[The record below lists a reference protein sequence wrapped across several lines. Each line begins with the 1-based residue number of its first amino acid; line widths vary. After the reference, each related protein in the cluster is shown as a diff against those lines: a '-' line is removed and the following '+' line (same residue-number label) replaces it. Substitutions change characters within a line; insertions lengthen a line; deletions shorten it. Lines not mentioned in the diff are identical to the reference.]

1 MKKII
6 LGALAALLIFATPA
20 NLQAQGFLKKLKQ
33 KAENAVTKAAG
44 FETEEDHTTNN
55 KEQSDKEDAHN
66 PFANQP
72 SATDKLPK
80 LRQSNVVWDGEV
92 TPSTA
97 TDYRALLH
105 ELPALPTAAE
115 IANPTDAKREAYMR
129 KLSSLSMRADELD
142 DQATCS
148 DEEMVAFRDKLYKEL
163 ESILGISSEEM
174 KRLEDSNVSDAEKQR
189 IEEKMKKH
197 LLGGMNEEDFATNIE
212 NKAKKNEARMKE
224 IQEEMKQ
231 YEKKAE
237 AGTLT
242 PQEQQRINE
251 LTQENMAMIQ
261 DMMGGME
268 GLMGSANKAQA
279 LQDKMLQGMG
289 GSKFD
294 SQLKAFSDKQASLRK
309 NEEGVVKSC
318 DEIADDYE
326 KDLKRIY
333 KKIWE
338 EADVDKIHALYDQA
352 DELMKNYRERAA
364 GVYIKGLQKRLD
376 NTKALLPE
384 AEQLYANMADDGMI
398 PKCAVSRA
406 PLNVVINCIDIL
418 QEAYAEFPQPDVLP
432 CEQIAIDLSLKKDDL
447 LYPAESGFAAN
458 FGGGAGSIS
467 SVGTGCDPETFKQE
481 FIKESQLLVYNY
493 TDECYYKIENGVRT
507 RLDDKG
513 TFDYSQR
520 RAKKD
525 DSYYGEIPLRGGGRK
540 AVVSRDGS
548 LTLHDGTIFYPIAMK
563 RCTEVLMFIVP
574 DYETDGFKLCVY
586 KL

>member
-1 MKKII
+1 MM
-6 LGALAALLIFATPA
+6 LAMPA
-20 NLQAQGFLKKLKQ
+20 DLQAQGFLKKLKQ
-33 KAENAVTKAAG
+33 KAESAVNKAVGIDTGEESAAND
-44 FETEEDHTTNN
+44 TEQT
-55 KEQSDKEDAHN
+55 DKRADN

-97 TDYRALLH
+97 ADYRALLR
-105 ELPALPTAAE
+105 ELPSLPTAAE
-115 IANPTDAKREAYMR
+115 IAHPTDSKREAYMR

-142 DQATCS
+142 DEATCS

-163 ESILGISSEEM
+163 EGILGITSEEM
-174 KRLEDSNVSDAEKQR
+174 RRLEDPYVSDTEKQR
-189 IEEKMKKH
+189 IEEKMKTQ
-197 LLGGMNEEDFATNIE
+197 LLGGMNEEDFATNME

-224 IQEEMKQ
+224 IQQELKQ

-251 LTQENMAMIQ
+251 LTQENMAMVQ
-261 DMMGGME
+261 DMMGGMD
-268 GLMGSANKAQA
+268 GLMGTANKAQV
-279 LQDKMLQGMG
+279 LQDKMMQGMG
-289 GSKFD
+289 GSRFD
-294 SQLKAFSDKQASLRK
+294 SQLKAFSDKQASLLK

-326 KDLKRIY
+326 NDLRRIY
-333 KKIWE
+333 KQIWE
-338 EADVDKIHALYDQA
+338 ETDAGKIHALYDQA
-352 DELMKNYRERAA
+352 DERMKNYRERAA
-364 GVYIKGLQKRLD
+364 AVYIQGLQKRLD

-398 PKCAVSRA
+398 PKCAVARA

-432 CEQIAIDLSLKKDDL
+432 CKQIAINLSLKKDDR
-447 LYPAESGFAAN
+447 LYPAECGFAAG
-458 FGGGAGSIS
+458 FGSGAGSVGGGGGGGAG
-467 SVGTGCDPETFKQE
+467 CAPETFRLE
-481 FIKESQLLVYNY
+481 FIKNSQLLVYND
-493 TDECYYKIENGVRT
+493 TDQCYYKIENGVRT

-548 LTLHDGTIFYPIAMK
+548 LTLHDGTMFYPIAMK
-563 RCTEVLMFIVP
+563 RCTEHLMFVVP